1 MKRFKNERFNLDK
14 SHLKYT
20 SNMYKHLPLY
30 ISLLFVITSC
40 GGGGG
45 GGSTPEPPTPGASI
59 TLSIS
64 DDQIYLGSSVTL
76 TWTTSNAS
84 SCSASGSWSGTKALS
99 GSETITPETD
109 GQKSFTLTC
118 SNSAGTSTNRTVST
132 NVIGNSQGV
141 VVGANYIST
150 STVILD
156 LNSNFLSDEGEPS
169 TSTDSNGVFELP
181 NDPQD
186 VISTGGSD
194 NLSGLNLTNLSLS
207 HKASSSTSRVVSAL
221 TSLDYANTGSTD
233 INSLL
238 NLGSSIDI
246 YSLDPVAEENTTTA
260 ANKYYEANAQIFVLA
275 YALQTFV
282 NETNSS
288 SVSTK
293 TFFESLYANIQ
304 ENFDSGITNLSEFIE
319 TSTFIDAYI
328 DNVLSA
334 NSISLSSSV
343 SDNISSSVSGDLK
356 SIVKSVVEKIS
367 VRTDSAVTFAI
378 TNYATGTF
386 LNDVKALAN
395 GTADSIRIASY
406 LTNLNSLIASDQ
418 NIDESSLDQVLSLSD
433 DSVSTDE
440 DNSLDFSPLGN
451 DTIDV
456 GSDYYGLSV
465 SISAASNGS
474 ASLDENN
481 NIVYTPNENYFG
493 SDSLTYTVSV
503 DGTSASAN
511 ISIDVISVNDAP
523 TFKDFVS
530 TSSIDENTLNVLSV
544 AVEDVEDDVIGY
556 SLSGNDAEKLSISTS
571 GAITFKTNP
580 DFETPV
586 DINSDNSY
594 EITIEAS
601 DGTDTVSDNLVIT
614 ILDVENEGNPIIDGL
629 SSQSVSE
636 NEPIAIS
643 FTVTDP
649 QSDTITYSLSGVD
662 KDLFTLTFD
671 GLNASLTASGK
682 DYELPED
689 SDTNNVYLI
698 SVNFSDDLNTTSQ
711 EVEISINNINDND
724 PVITSVNSFTVPE
737 NQQSVTTLTASDADN
752 DTLTFSISGGDSSSL
767 EITDLG
773 LLSLKNNPNF
783 EIKNNYTFTASVTDG
798 LYSASTPMT
807 VNISDVNEVPLFGAI
822 AGAIS
827 VNENINT
834 ALTTITASDEDG
846 DTLSYSLVGDDSSL
860 LSIDSS
866 GNVSFISPPD
876 FETPSDTN
884 EDNIYSFAVV
894 ANDGS
899 LSATSPNVLVTVSN
913 LNDNAPTFVDLSTS
927 IEVTNGQSNVFDI
940 ETTDADGDDVTLSKA
955 GTDSSIFSISDSGSL
970 SFISAPDFAN
980 PTDSDG
986 DNVYKLNIVVSDGS
1000 FTTSSDEISITV
1012 LEVNNPPVIN
1022 DLQTSYSHS
1031 ENTIEMASF
1040 SVSDPENNTITV
1052 GVSGDDSSGFIVE
1065 DNSILKYVGGVNFEN
1080 PTDYDANNVYNIQ
1093 VFADDGFNR
1102 TTQDVEITVS
1112 DVAEGPEFVGLDSQV
1127 FVEENIRLVTAI
1139 SVVDPEGSGVS
1150 WAISGGADELLF
1162 RTFSTDA
1169 ANGTLAFQDFDG
1181 ADYEEPTDA
1190 NNDGVYE
1197 VQLRAVEDTAE
1208 ALETI
1213 LDLLVTVTDIKD
1225 TYTINGTLYSNRYTA
1240 IDGDVQ
1246 NTLKYTYT
1254 ENNSA
1259 SSAQTLLNPT
1269 DVIGHIGDNVV
1280 DIVVIEGGFCFDNDG
1295 DGECDTETLE
1305 NFDTEDWY
1313 KISAAPNLAIT
1324 LQNEG
1329 LIYEDL
1335 PDNPGDFYCCDTD
1348 SMDIDLLLYNEDGSL
1363 ADFSYATDS
1372 NTRQVIVLP
1381 DTGTYYAVVK
1391 ANEGHAK
1398 YVLTFGSN
1406 VTGAS
1411 SFSSLNKNYAKDRF
1425 ISYIPFG
1432 PDYEYNQADAVSIDV
1447 YPEPNINTKFSQLDD
1462 AGFKGLRRFNLSIDE
1477 EFGRIFGNSYLNDI
1491 KDNPEQVQYIKHWKV
1506 LQHYR
1511 NIYPKLNLELDLKA
1525 KAMNF
1530 TKDPAWVYQWN
1541 LQQIGLETALTAIGQ
1556 ETKDVAVAVLDSGS
1570 PNTDSTAYT
1579 TSAFLPGGYDFVP
1592 FSNSGDGDDYD
1603 GDPTDSSAATD
1614 SHGTHVGTTIAALND
1629 GNNINGFGIG
1639 VVPVR
1644 VLGAD
1649 GTGFVSDITQGLLF
1663 AGGLPNGSGTT
1674 YGGGTPIKVVNMSLG
1689 STGSTCSGGYQ
1700 GAINDL
1706 YDRNI
1711 SIVSSSGNSGTE
1723 EYGSPASCNNV
1734 ISVAATEATRNRAYY
1749 STYNDLVDIAA
1760 PGGDTGADANADGY
1774 SDGVLAYGSNEDLA
1788 FYQGTSMASP
1798 HVAGAIGILYA
1809 LVPELLS
1816 SQVDALI
1823 VDGHLTDDIGAE
1835 GKDNEFGYG
1844 LLNINKAVTR
1854 IIDEE
1859 GLDFTYG
1866 SISPGTINLG
1876 KQLNSYDIDVTKVGD
1891 GELSVASLENDIP
1904 SAISISEINVDANG
1918 FGKYRLNLDRSQ
1930 LPDGLYSTR
1939 TKVTFSNDN
1948 IQSSTAT
1955 IQIGDDRERPYVEY
1969 VSTYLWQV
1977 DENAGV
1983 RTLYFGNDG
1992 EMVNGEITFNATDIP
2007 NGQYYYS
2014 FFTYLDNFITDVGE
2028 FVAVYPGPGSS
2039 ETYINLDGE
2048 DVDVSVSLE
2057 VNKSG
2062 AGISSNNS
2070 TNRKYRVYK
2079 INPAIKKSSI
2089 LD

>member
-1 MKRFKNERFNLDK
+1 MFRHF
-14 SHLKYT
+14 
-20 SNMYKHLPLY
+20 Y
-30 ISLLFVITSC
+30 IYLSLLFVIASC

-45 GGSTPEPPTPGASI
+45 GGSSSEPPVPGASI

-64 DDQIYLGSSVTL
+64 DDQIYLGNSVTL

-84 SCSASGSWSGTKALS
+84 SCSASGSWAGSRALS
-99 GSETITPETD
+99 GSETVTPDSE
-109 GQKSFTLTC
+109 GQKTYTLTC
-118 SNSAGTSTNRTVST
+118 SNSAGTSTSRSVTT

-141 VVGANYIST
+141 VVGANYISS

-156 LNSNFLSDEGEPS
+156 INSNYQSDDGEPS
-169 TSTDSNGVFELP
+169 TSADSSGVFELP

-186 VISTGGSD
+186 IISFGGSD
-194 NLSGLNLTNLSLS
+194 NASGVDLTNLSLS
-207 HKASSSTSRVVSAL
+207 HKASTSTSRVVSAL
-221 TSLDYANTGSTD
+221 TSLDYANSGSSD
-233 INSLL
+233 INTLL
-238 NLGSSIDI
+238 NLDSSIDI
-246 YSLDPVAEENTTTA
+246 YSDNPVAGVDSSSD
-260 ANKYYEANAQIFVLA
+260 ANKYYEVNAQIFVLA
-275 YALQTFV
+275 YSLQAFV

-288 SVSTK
+288 SIDTK
-293 TFFESLYANIQ
+293 TLFESLYTNIQ
-304 ENFDSGITNLSEFIE
+304 QSFDSGNTNLSEFIE

-328 DNVLSA
+328 DSVLSA
-334 NSISLSSSV
+334 NSISLSSSA
-343 SDNISSSVSGDLK
+343 SDDISSSVSSDLK

-367 VRTDSAVTFAI
+367 VRNNSSATSAI
-378 TNYATGTF
+378 TNFATGTF
-386 LNDVKALAN
+386 LNDVIALAN
-395 GTADSIRIASY
+395 GSADAVRIAAYSS
-406 LTNLNSLIASDQ
+406 NLNSLIASDQ
-418 NIDESSLDQVLSLSD
+418 NIDESSLDQVITLTD
-433 DSVSTDE
+433 DSVTTDE
-440 DNSLDFSPLGN
+440 DNSSEFSPLAN
-451 DTIDV
+451 DVIDA

-465 SISAASNGS
+465 SISTPSNGS
-474 ASLDENN
+474 ASLDESN

-493 SDSLTYTVSV
+493 ADSLTYTVNV

-511 ISIDVISVNDAP
+511 ISIDVVSVNDPP

-530 TSSIDENTLNVLSV
+530 SSSIDENTLNVLSV
-544 AVEDVEDDVIGY
+544 TVEDVEDDVIGY

-580 DFETPV
+580 DFETPT
-586 DINSDNSY
+586 DINSDNTY
-594 EITIEAS
+594 EITVEAS
-601 DGTDTVSDNLVIT
+601 DGTDTVTDDLVIT
-614 ILDVENEGNPIIDGL
+614 ILDVENEGNPIIEGL
-629 SSQSVSE
+629 SSQSINE
-636 NEPIAIS
+636 NDSIGIS

-649 QSDTITYSLSGVD
+649 QNDTISFSLSGVD

-671 GLNASLTASGK
+671 GLNASLTSSSK

-689 SDTNNVYLI
+689 SDANNVYLV

-711 EVEISINNINDND
+711 EVEVSISNINDND
-724 PVITSVNSFTVPE
+724 PVITSSGSFTVPE
-737 NQQSVTTLTASDADN
+737 NQQAVATLTATDADN
-752 DTLTFSISGGDSSSL
+752 DDLTFSISGGDSSDL
-767 EITDLG
+767 EITDSGVLT
-773 LLSLKNNPNF
+773 LKSNPNF
-783 EIKNNYTFTASVTDG
+783 EVKNNYSFTASVTDG
-798 LYSASTPMT
+798 LYSASNTIT

-822 AGAIS
+822 AGEIS
-827 VNENINT
+827 ANENIVT
-834 ALTTITASDEDG
+834 ILTTITASDEDG
-846 DTLSYSLVGDDSSL
+846 DTLAYSLTGDDSSL

-866 GNVSFISPPD
+866 GNVSFKASPD
-876 FETPSDTN
+876 FEVPADSN

-899 LSATSPNVLVTVSN
+899 LSATSPNVLVSINN

-927 IEVTNGQSNVFDI
+927 VEVTNGQTNVFDI
-940 ETTDADGDDVTLSKA
+940 STNDADGDDVTLSKA
-955 GTDSSIFSISDSGSL
+955 GTDSSVFTISDSGSL
-970 SFISAPDFAN
+970 SFTSAPDFAN

-986 DNVYKLNIVVSDGS
+986 DNVYKLNIVASDGS
-1000 FTTSSDEISITV
+1000 FTTNSDEISITV

-1031 ENTIEMASF
+1031 ENTIEMATF
-1040 SVSDPENNTITV
+1040 SVSDPENNTLTV
-1052 GVSGDDSSGFIVE
+1052 GVSGDDSTGFIVE

-1080 PTDYDANNVYNIQ
+1080 PTDSDGNNVYNIQ

-1112 DVAEGPEFVGLDSQV
+1112 DVPESPEFVGLDSDV
-1127 FVEENIRLVTAI
+1127 FVEENVRIVTSI

-1150 WAISGGADELLF
+1150 WAINGGADESLF
-1162 RTFSTDA
+1162 RTFNVDE
-1169 ANGTLAFQDFDG
+1169 ANGSLAFIAFDG

-1190 NNDGVYE
+1190 NSDGIYE

-1213 LDLLVTVTDIKD
+1213 IDLLITVTDIKD

-1259 SSAQTLLNPT
+1259 SSAQTIINPT
-1269 DVIGHIGDNVV
+1269 DLIGHIGDNTV
-1280 DIVVIEGGFCFDNDG
+1280 DIVLVENGFCVGVDEDG
-1295 DGECDTETLE
+1295 NCLTQTLE

-1313 KISAAPNLAIT
+1313 KITAAPNLAVT
-1324 LQNEG
+1324 LQIEG

-1335 PDNPGDFYCCDTD
+1335 PDNPGSFYCCEYE
-1348 SMDIDLLLYNEDGSL
+1348 SMDVDLLLYNEDGSL
-1363 ADFSYATDS
+1363 ADYSYTS
-1372 NTRQVIVLP
+1372 NSTSTRKIIALP
-1381 DTGTYYAVVK
+1381 NSGTFYAVVK
-1391 ANEGHAK
+1391 ANEGHSK

-1406 VTGAS
+1406 VSGAS
-1411 SFSSLNKNYAKDRF
+1411 AFSNIKENYAKDRF

-1432 PDYEYNQADAVSIDV
+1432 PNYKYDQADAVSIDV
-1447 YPEPNINTKFSQLDD
+1447 YPEPNIETKFTQLNDI
-1462 AGFKGLRRFNLSIDE
+1462 GFKGLRRFNLSIDE
-1477 EFGRIFGNSYLNDI
+1477 EFERIFGTSHLNDI
-1491 KDNPEQVQYIKHWKV
+1491 QDNPEQVAYIKHWKV

-1511 NIYPKLNLELDLKA
+1511 DLYPRLNLELDLKA

-1530 TKDPAWVYQWN
+1530 TKDPSWNYQWN

-1556 ETKDVAVAVLDSGS
+1556 ETKNVAVAVLDSGAPS
-1570 PNTDSTAYT
+1570 SDSTAYT
-1579 TSAFLPGGYDFVP
+1579 TSAFLPNGFDFVP
-1592 FSNSGDGDDYD
+1592 IGNSGDGDGYD
-1603 GDPTDSSAATD
+1603 SDPTDSTAATD

-1649 GTGFVSDITQGLLF
+1649 GTGFVSDITQGLLY
-1663 AGGLPNGSGTT
+1663 AGGFANGSGIV
-1674 YGGGTPIKVVNMSLG
+1674 YSGDTPIKVVNMSLG
-1689 STGSTCSGGYQ
+1689 STGSTCSNAYQ

-1706 YDRNI
+1706 YAVNI
-1711 SIVSSSGNSGTE
+1711 SIVSSSGNSGVE

-1760 PGGDTGADANADGY
+1760 PGGDVGTDANADGY
-1774 SDGVLAYGSNEDLA
+1774 GDGVLAFGSNEDLA

-1823 VDGHLTDDIGAE
+1823 IDGHLVDDIGE
-1835 GKDNEFGYG
+1835 PGKDNEFGYG

-1876 KQLNSYDIDVTKVGD
+1876 KEFNSYDINVTKVGD
-1891 GELSVASLENDIP
+1891 GELSVTSVENDIP
-1904 SAISISEINVDANG
+1904 SAISITQKNVDENG
-1918 FGKYRLNLDRSQ
+1918 FGTYTINLDRSS

-1939 TKVTFSNDN
+1939 TKVTFSNEN
-1948 IQSSTAT
+1948 VQTSTAT
-1955 IQIGDDRERPYVEY
+1955 IQIGDDRERPYIEY

-1977 DENAGV
+1977 DEDAGV

-1992 EMVNGEITFNATDIP
+1992 EMLNGEITFNATDIP

-2014 FFTYLDNFITDVGE
+2014 FFTYVDNFITDVGE
-2028 FVAVYPGPGSS
+2028 FVAIYPGAGSS

-2070 TNRKYRVYK
+2070 NKKKYRVYK
-2079 INPAIKKSSI
+2079 INPPVKDLTIP
-2089 LD
+2089 D

>member
-1 MKRFKNERFNLDK
+1 MFRHF
-14 SHLKYT
+14 
-20 SNMYKHLPLY
+20 Y
-30 ISLLFVITSC
+30 IYLSLLFVIASC

-45 GGSTPEPPTPGASI
+45 GGSSSEPPVPGASI

-64 DDQIYLGSSVTL
+64 DDQIYLGNSVTL

-84 SCSASGSWSGTKALS
+84 SCSASGSWAGSRALS
-99 GSETITPETD
+99 GSETVTPDSE
-109 GQKSFTLTC
+109 GQKTYTLTC
-118 SNSAGTSTNRTVST
+118 SNSAGTSTSRSVTT

-141 VVGANYIST
+141 VVGANYISS

-156 LNSNFLSDEGEPS
+156 INSNYQSDDGEPS
-169 TSTDSNGVFELP
+169 TSADSSGVFELP

-186 VISTGGSD
+186 IVSFGGSD
-194 NLSGLNLTNLSLS
+194 NASGVDLTNLSLS

-221 TSLDYANTGSTD
+221 TSLDYANSGSSD
-233 INSLL
+233 INTLL
-238 NLGSSIDI
+238 NLESSIDI
-246 YSLDPVAEENTTTA
+246 YSDNPVSGVDSSSD

-275 YALQTFV
+275 YSLQAFV

-288 SVSTK
+288 SIDTK
-293 TFFESLYANIQ
+293 TFFESLYTNIQ
-304 ENFDSGITNLSEFIE
+304 QSFDSGNTNLSEFIE
-319 TSTFIDAYI
+319 TSSFIDAYI
-328 DNVLSA
+328 DSVLSA
-334 NSISLSSSV
+334 NSISLSSSE
-343 SDNISSSVSGDLK
+343 SDVISSSVSSDLK
-356 SIVKSVVEKIS
+356 SVVKSVVEKIS
-367 VRTDSAVTFAI
+367 VRNNSSATSAI
-378 TNYATGTF
+378 INFATGTF
-386 LNDVKALAN
+386 LNDVIALAN
-395 GTADSIRIASY
+395 GSADAVRIATYSS
-406 LTNLNSLIASDQ
+406 NLNSLIASDQ
-418 NIDESSLDQVLSLSD
+418 NIDESSLDQVITLTD
-433 DSVSTDE
+433 DSVTTDE
-440 DNSLDFSPLGN
+440 DNSLEFSPLAN
-451 DTIDV
+451 DVIDA

-465 SISAASNGS
+465 SISSPSNGS
-474 ASLDENN
+474 ASLDETN
-481 NIVYTPNENYFG
+481 NIVYSPNENYFG
-493 SDSLTYTVSV
+493 SDSLTYTVNV
-503 DGTSASAN
+503 DGSSASAN
-511 ISIDVISVNDAP
+511 ITIDVVSVNDPP

-530 TSSIDENTLNVLSV
+530 SSSIDENTLNVLSV
-544 AVEDVEDDVIGY
+544 TVEDVEDDVIGY

-580 DFETPV
+580 DFETPT
-586 DINSDNSY
+586 DTNSDNTY
-594 EITIEAS
+594 ELTIEAS
-601 DGTDTVSDNLVIT
+601 DGTDTVTDDLVIT
-614 ILDVENEGNPIIDGL
+614 ILDVENEGNPIIEGL
-629 SSQSVSE
+629 SSQSVNE
-636 NEPIAIS
+636 NDSINIS

-649 QSDTITYSLSGVD
+649 QNDTITYSLSGVD

-671 GLNASLTASGK
+671 GLNASLTSSSK

-689 SDTNNVYLI
+689 SDANNVYLV

-711 EVEISINNINDND
+711 EVEVSISNINDND
-724 PVITSVNSFTVPE
+724 PVITSSGSFTVPE
-737 NQQSVTTLTASDADN
+737 NQQAVTTLTATDADN
-752 DTLTFSISGGDSSSL
+752 DDLTFSISGGDSSDL
-767 EITDLG
+767 EITDSGVLT
-773 LLSLKNNPNF
+773 LKSNPNF
-783 EIKNNYTFTASVTDG
+783 EVKNNYSFTASVTDG
-798 LYSASTPMT
+798 LYSASNTIT

-822 AGAIS
+822 AGEIS
-827 VNENINT
+827 ANENIDIT
-834 ALTTITASDEDG
+834 LTTITASDEDG
-846 DTLSYSLVGDDSSL
+846 DTLAYSLTGEDSSL
-860 LSIDSS
+860 LSIDSG
-866 GNVSFISPPD
+866 GNVSFKAPPD
-876 FETPSDTN
+876 FEVPADSN

-899 LSATSPNVLVTVSN
+899 LSATSPNVLISINN

-927 IEVTNGQSNVFDI
+927 VEVTNGQTNVFDI
-940 ETTDADGDDVTLSKA
+940 TTNDADGDDVTLSKA
-955 GTDSSIFSISDSGSL
+955 GTDSSVFTISDSGNL
-970 SFISAPDFAN
+970 SFTSAPDFAN
-980 PTDSDG
+980 PADSDG
-986 DNVYKLNIVVSDGS
+986 DNVYKLNIVASDGS

-1031 ENTIEMASF
+1031 ENTIEMATF
-1040 SVSDPENNTITV
+1040 SVSDPENNTLTV
-1052 GVSGDDSSGFIVE
+1052 GVSGDDSTGFIVE

-1080 PTDYDANNVYNIQ
+1080 PTDSDGNNVYNIQ

-1112 DVAEGPEFVGLDSQV
+1112 DVPESPEFVGLDSDV
-1127 FVEENIRLVTAI
+1127 FVEENVRIVTSI

-1150 WAISGGADELLF
+1150 WAINGGADESLF
-1162 RTFSTDA
+1162 RTFNVDE
-1169 ANGTLAFQDFDG
+1169 ANGSLAFIAFDG

-1190 NNDGVYE
+1190 NSDGIYE

-1213 LDLLVTVTDIKD
+1213 IDLLITVTDIKD

-1259 SSAQTLLNPT
+1259 SSAQTIINPT
-1269 DVIGHIGDNVV
+1269 DLIGHIGDNTV
-1280 DIVVIEGGFCFDNDG
+1280 DIVLVENGFCVGVDEDG
-1295 DGECDTETLE
+1295 NCLTQTLE

-1313 KISAAPNLAIT
+1313 KITAAPNLAVT
-1324 LQNEG
+1324 LQIEG

-1335 PDNPGDFYCCDTD
+1335 PDNPGSFYCCEYET
-1348 SMDIDLLLYNEDGSL
+1348 MDVDLLLYNEDGSL
-1363 ADFSYATDS
+1363 ADYSYTTNS
-1372 NTRQVIVLP
+1372 TSTRKIIALP
-1381 DTGTYYAVVK
+1381 NSGTFYAVVK
-1391 ANEGHAK
+1391 ANEGHSK

-1406 VTGAS
+1406 VSGAS
-1411 SFSSLNKNYAKDRF
+1411 AFSAIKENYAKDRF

-1432 PDYEYNQADAVSIDV
+1432 PNYKYDQKDAVSIDV
-1447 YPEPNINTKFSQLDD
+1447 YPEPNIETKFTQLNDI
-1462 AGFKGLRRFNLSIDE
+1462 GFKGLRRFNLTIDE
-1477 EFGRIFGNSYLNDI
+1477 EFERIFGNSYLNDI
-1491 KDNPEQVQYIKHWKV
+1491 QDNPKQVEYIKHWKV

-1511 NIYPKLNLELDLKA
+1511 DLYPRLNLELDLKA

-1530 TKDPAWVYQWN
+1530 TKDPSWNYQWN

-1556 ETKDVAVAVLDSGS
+1556 ETKNVAVAVLDSGAPS
-1570 PNTDSTAYT
+1570 SDSTAFT
-1579 TSAFLPGGYDFVP
+1579 TSAFLPFGFDFVP
-1592 FSNSGDGDDYD
+1592 IGNSGDGDGYD
-1603 GDPTDSSAATD
+1603 SDPTDSTAATD

-1649 GTGFVSDITQGLLF
+1649 GTGFVSDITQGLLY
-1663 AGGLPNGSGTT
+1663 AGGFANGSGIV
-1674 YGGGTPIKVVNMSLG
+1674 YSGDTPIKVVNMSLG
-1689 STGSTCSGGYQ
+1689 STGSTCSNAYQ

-1706 YDRNI
+1706 YAVNI
-1711 SIVSSSGNSGTE
+1711 SIVSSSGNSGVE

-1760 PGGDTGADANADGY
+1760 PGGDVGTDANADGY
-1774 SDGVLAYGSNEDLA
+1774 GDGVLAFGSNEDLA

-1823 VDGHLTDDIGAE
+1823 IDGHLVDDIGE
-1835 GKDNEFGYG
+1835 PGKDNEFGYG

-1876 KQLNSYDIDVTKVGD
+1876 KEFNSYDINVTKVGD
-1891 GELSVASLENDIP
+1891 GELSVTSVENDIP
-1904 SAISISEINVDANG
+1904 SAISITQQNVDENG
-1918 FGKYRLNLDRSQ
+1918 FGTYTINLDRSS

-1939 TKVTFSNDN
+1939 TRVTFSNEN
-1948 IQSSTAT
+1948 VQTSTAT
-1955 IQIGDDRERPYVEY
+1955 IQIGDDRERPYIEY

-1977 DENAGV
+1977 DEDAGV

-1992 EMVNGEITFNATDIP
+1992 EMLNGEITFNATDIP

-2014 FFTYLDNFITDVGE
+2014 FFTYVDNFITDVGE
-2028 FVAVYPGPGSS
+2028 FVAIYPGAGSS

-2070 TNRKYRVYK
+2070 NKKKYRVYK
-2079 INPAIKKSSI
+2079 INPPVKDLTIP
-2089 LD
+2089 D

>member
-1 MKRFKNERFNLDK
+1 MFR
-14 SHLKYT
+14 HLY
-20 SNMYKHLPLY
+20 LY
-30 ISLLFVITSC
+30 LSLLFVIASC

-45 GGSTPEPPTPGASI
+45 GGSTSEPPVAGASI

-64 DDQIYLGSSVTL
+64 DDQIYLGNSVTL

-84 SCSASGSWSGTKALS
+84 SCSASGSWAGSRALS
-99 GSETITPETD
+99 GSETVTPDSE
-109 GQKSFTLTC
+109 GQKTYTLTC
-118 SNSAGTSTNRTVST
+118 SNSAGTSTSRSVTT

-141 VVGANYIST
+141 VVGANYISS

-156 LNSNFLSDEGEPS
+156 INSNYQSDDGEPS
-169 TSTDSNGVFELP
+169 TSADSSGVFELP

-186 VISTGGSD
+186 IISFGGSD
-194 NLSGLNLTNLSLS
+194 NASGVELTNLSLS
-207 HKASSSTSRVVSAL
+207 HKASSSASRVVSAL
-221 TSLDYANTGSTD
+221 TSLDYANSGSSD
-233 INSLL
+233 INTLL
-238 NLGSSIDI
+238 NLDSSIDI
-246 YSLDPVAEENTTTA
+246 YSDNPVAGVDSSSA
-260 ANKYYEANAQIFVLA
+260 ANKYYEVNAQIFLLA
-275 YALQTFV
+275 YSLQAFV

-288 SVSTK
+288 SIDTK
-293 TFFESLYANIQ
+293 TLFESLYTNIQ
-304 ENFDSGITNLSEFIE
+304 QNFDSGNTNLSEFIE
-319 TSTFIDAYI
+319 TSSFIDAYI
-328 DNVLSA
+328 DSVLSA
-334 NSISLSSSV
+334 NSISLSSSA
-343 SDNISSSVSGDLK
+343 SDDISSSISSDLK

-367 VRTDSAVTFAI
+367 VRNNSSATSAI
-378 TNYATGTF
+378 INFATGTF
-386 LNDVKALAN
+386 LNDVIALAN
-395 GTADSIRIASY
+395 GSADAVRIAAYSS
-406 LTNLNSLIASDQ
+406 NLNSLIASDQ
-418 NIDESSLDQVLSLSD
+418 NIDESSLDQVITLTD
-433 DSVSTDE
+433 DSVTTDE
-440 DNSLDFSPLGN
+440 DNVLEFSPLAN
-451 DTIDV
+451 DVIDA

-465 SISAASNGS
+465 SISSPSNGS
-474 ASLDENN
+474 ASLDETN

-493 SDSLTYTVSV
+493 SDSLTYTVNV

-511 ISIDVISVNDAP
+511 ITIEVVSVNDPP

-530 TSSIDENTLNVLSV
+530 SSSIDENTLNVLSV
-544 AVEDVEDDVIGY
+544 TVEDVEDDVIGY
-556 SLSGNDAEKLSISTS
+556 SLSGNDAEKLSISAS

-580 DFETPV
+580 DFETPT
-586 DINSDNSY
+586 DTNSDNAY

-601 DGTDTVSDNLVIT
+601 DGTDSVTDNLVIT
-614 ILDVENEGNPIIDGL
+614 ILDVENEGNPIIEGL
-629 SSQSVSE
+629 SSQSINE
-636 NEPIAIS
+636 NDSISIS

-649 QSDTITYSLSGVD
+649 QNDTITYSLTGVD

-671 GLNASLTASGK
+671 GLNASLTSSSR

-689 SDTNNVYLI
+689 SDANNVYLV

-711 EVEISINNINDND
+711 EVEVSISNINDND
-724 PVITSVNSFTVPE
+724 PVITSSGSFTVPE
-737 NQQSVTTLTASDADN
+737 NQKAVATLTATDADN
-752 DTLTFSISGGDSSSL
+752 DDLTFSISGGDSSDL
-767 EITDLG
+767 EITDSGELT
-773 LLSLKNNPNF
+773 LKSNPNF
-783 EIKNNYTFTASVTDG
+783 EVKNNYSFTASVTDG
-798 LYSASTPMT
+798 LYSASNTIT

-822 AGAIS
+822 AGEIS
-827 VNENINT
+827 ANENIDT
-834 ALTTITASDEDG
+834 TLTTITASDEDG
-846 DTLSYSLVGDDSSL
+846 DTLAYSLTGDDSSL

-866 GNVSFISPPD
+866 GNVSFKASPD
-876 FETPSDTN
+876 FEVPADSN

-899 LSATSPNVLVTVSN
+899 LSATSPNVLVSINN

-927 IEVTNGQSNVFDI
+927 VEVTNGQTNVFDI
-940 ETTDADGDDVTLSKA
+940 TTNDADGDDVTLSKA
-955 GTDSSIFSISDSGSL
+955 GTDSSVFTISDSGSL
-970 SFISAPDFAN
+970 SFTSAPDFAN
-980 PTDSDG
+980 PADSDG
-986 DNVYKLNIVVSDGS
+986 DNVYKLNIVASDGS

-1031 ENTIEMASF
+1031 ENTIEMATF
-1040 SVSDPENNTITV
+1040 SVSDPENNTLTV
-1052 GVSGDDSSGFIVE
+1052 GVSGDDSTGFIVE

-1080 PTDYDANNVYNIQ
+1080 PTDSDANNVYTIQ

-1112 DVAEGPEFVGLDSQV
+1112 DVPEGPEFVGLDTQV
-1127 FVEENIRLVTAI
+1127 FVEENVRVVTSI

-1150 WAISGGADELLF
+1150 WAINGGADESLF
-1162 RTFSTDA
+1162 RTFNIDA
-1169 ANGTLAFQDFDG
+1169 ANGSLAFNAFDG
-1181 ADYEEPTDA
+1181 ADYEDPLDA
-1190 NNDGVYE
+1190 NGDGIYE
-1197 VQLRAVEDTAE
+1197 VQLRAVEDTTE

-1213 LDLLVTVTDIKD
+1213 IDLLITVTDIKD

-1259 SSAQTLLNPT
+1259 SSAQTLINPT
-1269 DVIGHIGDNVV
+1269 DLIGHIGDNTV
-1280 DIVVIEGGFCFDNDG
+1280 DIVLVENGFCVGVDEDG
-1295 DGECDTETLE
+1295 NCLTQTLE

-1313 KISAAPNLAIT
+1313 KITAAPNLAVT

-1335 PDNPGDFYCCDTD
+1335 PDNPGSFYCCEYE

-1363 ADFSYATDS
+1363 ADYSLAVNTD
-1372 NTRQVIVLP
+1372 TRKVIVLP
-1381 DTGTYYAVVK
+1381 DSGTFYAVVK
-1391 ANEGHAK
+1391 ANEGHSK

-1406 VTGAS
+1406 VSGAS
-1411 SFSSLNKNYAKDRF
+1411 SFSSINENYAKNRF

-1432 PDYEYNQADAVSIDV
+1432 PDYEYDQADAVSIDV
-1447 YPEPNINTKFSQLDD
+1447 YPEPNINTKFSDLNDK
-1462 AGFKGLRRFNLSIDE
+1462 GFKGLRRFNLDIDK
-1477 EFGRIFGNSYLNDI
+1477 EFARIFGSSYLDDI
-1491 KDNPEQVQYIKHWKV
+1491 QDNPNQVEYLKHMKV

-1511 NIYPKLNLELDLKA
+1511 DLYPRLNLELDLKS

-1530 TKDPAWVYQWN
+1530 TKDPSWNYQWN

-1556 ETKDVAVAVLDSGS
+1556 ETKNVAVAVLDSGAPS
-1570 PNTDSTAYT
+1570 TDSTAYT
-1579 TSAFLPGGYDFVP
+1579 TSAFLPFGFDFVP
-1592 FSNSGDGDDYD
+1592 VSNSGDGDGYD
-1603 GDPTDSSAATD
+1603 SDPTDSTAATD

-1649 GTGFVSDITQGLLF
+1649 GTGFVSDIAQGLLY
-1663 AGGLPNGSGTT
+1663 AGGLANGSGTV
-1674 YGGGTPIKVVNMSLG
+1674 YSGDTPIKVVNMSLG
-1689 STGSTCSGGYQ
+1689 STGSTCSNAYQ

-1706 YDRNI
+1706 YERNI
-1711 SIVSSSGNSGTE
+1711 SIVSSSGNSGEE

-1749 STYNDLVDIAA
+1749 STYNDRVDIAA
-1760 PGGDTGADANADGY
+1760 PGGDVGTDANADGY
-1774 SDGVLAYGSNEDLA
+1774 GDGVLAFGSNEDLA

-1823 VDGHLTDDIGAE
+1823 IDGHLVDDIGE
-1835 GKDNEFGYG
+1835 PGKDNEFGYG

-1866 SISPGTINLG
+1866 SISPGTVNLG
-1876 KQLNSYDIDVTKVGD
+1876 KEFNSYDINVTKVGD
-1891 GELSVASLENDIP
+1891 GELSVTNVENDIP
-1904 SAISISEINVDANG
+1904 SAITITQKSVDENG
-1918 FGKYRLNLDRSQ
+1918 FGTYTINLDRSS

-1939 TKVTFSNDN
+1939 TKVTFSNEN
-1948 IQSSTAT
+1948 VQTSTAT
-1955 IQIGDDRERPYVEY
+1955 IQIGDDRDRPYIEY

-1977 DENAGV
+1977 DETAGQ

-1992 EMVNGEITFNATDIP
+1992 EMINGEITFNATDIP

-2014 FFTYLDNFITDVGE
+2014 FFTYVDNFITDVGE
-2028 FVAVYPGPGSS
+2028 FVAIYPGAGSS
-2039 ETYINLDGE
+2039 ETYITLDGE
-2048 DVDVSVSLE
+2048 DVDISVSLE

-2062 AGISSNNS
+2062 AGISSDNS
-2070 TNRKYRVYK
+2070 NKKRYRVYK
-2079 INPAIKKSSI
+2079 INPPVKNSTIP
-2089 LD
+2089 D